1 MQELPMS
8 APVESG
14 VAQEGANSQRDLDP
28 LVALLMPAVIHRLGN
43 ATQLLTG
50 LNAML
55 AMGDQD
61 ALDMVAGRGEDLS
74 RAGMHS
80 IHMGYALGVLGSVQG
95 SNLLLSR
102 REARGLEWM
111 VELLGEALRREG
123 GQLGVPT
130 GPIPDQNPAAM
141 DGWQAA
147 WAVCRILLAGATDS
161 TADQSWSLQ
170 QSAAGGPWLLDVPR
184 PHPDDLEQLAMA
196 FEGQTCGLLLGTCSE
211 ARATFEL
218 PADWFRQA

>member
-1 MQELPMS
+1 MS
-8 APVESG
+8 APVEPS
-14 VAQEGANSQRDLDP
+14 VASSDPSQQRELDP

-55 AMGDQD
+55 AMGDQE

-74 RAGMHS
+74 RVGLHAT
-80 IHMGYALGVLGSVQG
+80 HMGYALAVLGSVQG
-95 SNLLLSR
+95 NDLLLSR
-102 REARGLEWM
+102 REPRGLEWM

-123 GQLGVPT
+123 GQLGQVR
-130 GPIPDQNPAAM
+130 GSLPDQDPAAL

-161 TADQSWSLQ
+161 TQEQSWSLRQ
-170 QSAAGGPWLLDVPR
+170 AAPGSPWQLDVPR
-184 PHPDDLEQLAMA
+184 PHPDDIEQLTRV
-196 FEGQTCGLLLGTCSE
+196 FERRAPSLRLGACTDT
-211 ARATFEL
+211 RAIFEL
-218 PADWFRQA
+218 PVTWFRA

>member
-8 APVESG
+8 APVEPS
-14 VAQEGANSQRDLDP
+14 VASSDPSQQRELDP
-28 LVALLMPAVIHRLGN
+28 LVALLMPAVIHCLGN

-74 RAGMHS
+74 RAGLQAT
-80 IHMGYALGVLGSVQG
+80 HMGYALGVLGSVQG
-95 SNLLLSR
+95 DDLLLSR
-102 REARGLEWM
+102 REPRGLQWM

-123 GQLGVPT
+123 GQLGQVQ
-130 GPIPDQNPAAM
+130 GAIPDQDPAALK
-141 DGWQAA
+141 GWQAA

-161 TADQSWSLQ
+161 TQDQSWSLQ
-170 QSAAGGPWLLDVPR
+170 QAAPGSPWMLDVPR
-184 PHPDDLEQLAMA
+184 PHPDDIEQLVLV
-196 FEGQTCGLLLGTCSE
+196 FERLAPGLRLGACTDS
-211 ARATFEL
+211 RATFEL
-218 PADWFRQA
+218 PENWFRS

>member
-1 MQELPMS
+1 MS

-14 VAQEGANSQRDLDP
+14 VANSDPNSQRELDP

-80 IHMGYALGVLGSVQG
+80 THMGYALGVLGSVQG
-95 SNLLLSR
+95 DDLLLSR
-102 REARGLEWM
+102 REPRGLEWM

-123 GQLGVPT
+123 GQLGAPQS
-130 GPIPDQNPAAM
+130 PLPDQDPAAL

-147 WAVCRILLAGATDS
+147 WAVCRILLAGASDGS
-161 TADQSWSLQ
+161 SDQSWSLQ
-170 QSAAGGPWLLDVPR
+170 QAGPGGPWLLDVPR
-184 PHPDDLEQLAMA
+184 PHADDMEQLAMA
-196 FEGQTCGLLLGTCSE
+196 FERQTCGLRLGTGSE
-211 ARATFEL
+211 TRATFEL